1 LQESNLSRAIILLTV
16 SLCVMLY
23 SLTVTVVNVILPQLQ
38 GALSATPDQVSWV
51 VTLNIVATAVATPV
65 TGWLVARFGQRAVM
79 IWSVAG
85 FTVSSLLCATATS
98 LAPLLVYR
106 IGQGAFGA
114 PMVPLAQ
121 AIIIATYPLEKRASA
136 IGIFGM
142 AVVVGPA
149 VGPVFG
155 GYLAEEYNWRW
166 VFLLLLPL
174 CIAALLGSIAFI
186 KDGGRRA
193 HVSFDWTGF
202 LALSIAITC
211 LQLLMDRGERL
222 DWFQSPEIIVLTAA
236 MGLSFYI
243 FLVHIFTY
251 AKPFITPGMFLDRN
265 FSVGLLLVFV
275 YGMLNFTPIVLFPS
289 LLQNLKGY
297 PDSIIGQLLAMRGAG
312 LVLGFFIAGRM
323 GRLDPRIGLVIGLGL
338 VGLSGIQL
346 MSYDLNVSAVP
357 LAWTGIIQGIGCGV
371 MWVPLTVI
379 TFATLSPQLLAEGAS
394 IFHLLRNFGSSIFI
408 SISVMVVIRYGKVN
422 YSELVEN
429 INPFNEVLNFP
440 AIMGQWSIDSLTG
453 LTVLSRE
460 INRQAQMIG
469 YSNAFTLYTVACFAA
484 LPLLLLV
491 RVKKS

>member
-1 LQESNLSRAIILLTV
+1 MLT
-16 SLCVMLY
+16 
-23 SLTVTVVNVILPQLQ
+23 
-38 GALSATPDQVSWV
+38 
-51 VTLNIVATAVATPV
+51 
-65 TGWLVARFGQRAVM
+65 
-79 IWSVAG
+79 
-85 FTVSSLLCATATS
+85 
-98 LAPLLVYR
+98 
-106 IGQGAFGA
+106 
-114 PMVPLAQ
+114 
-121 AIIIATYPLEKRASA
+121 
-136 IGIFGM
+136 
-142 AVVVGPA
+142 
-149 VGPVFG
+149 
-155 GYLAEEYNWRW
+155 
-166 VFLLLLPL
+166 
-174 CIAALLGSIAFI
+174 
-186 KDGGRRA
+186 
-193 HVSFDWTGF
+193 
-202 LALSIAITC
+202 
-211 LQLLMDRGERL
+211 
-222 DWFQSPEIIVLTAA
+222 
-236 MGLSFYI
+236 
-243 FLVHIFTY
+243 
-251 AKPFITPGMFLDRN
+251 
-265 FSVGLLLVFV
+265 
-275 YGMLNFTPIVLFPS
+275 FTPIVLFPS

>member
-1 LQESNLSRAIILLTV
+1 
-16 SLCVMLY
+16 
-23 SLTVTVVNVILPQLQ
+23 
-38 GALSATPDQVSWV
+38 
-51 VTLNIVATAVATPV
+51 
-65 TGWLVARFGQRAVM
+65 
-79 IWSVAG
+79 
-85 FTVSSLLCATATS
+85 
-98 LAPLLVYR
+98 
-106 IGQGAFGA
+106 
-114 PMVPLAQ
+114 
-121 AIIIATYPLEKRASA
+121 
-136 IGIFGM
+136 
-142 AVVVGPA
+142 
-149 VGPVFG
+149 
-155 GYLAEEYNWRW
+155 
-166 VFLLLLPL
+166 
-174 CIAALLGSIAFI
+174 
-186 KDGGRRA
+186 
-193 HVSFDWTGF
+193 
-202 LALSIAITC
+202 
-211 LQLLMDRGERL
+211 MDRGERL

>member
-1 LQESNLSRAIILLTV
+1 
-16 SLCVMLY
+16 MLY
-23 SLTVTVVNVILPQLQ
+23 SLTVTVVNVTLPQLQ

-65 TGWLVARFGQRAVM
+65 TGWLVARFGQRSVM

-85 FTVSSLLCATATS
+85 FTVASLLCATANS
-98 LAPLLVYR
+98 LPPLLVYR

-149 VGPVFG
+149 VGPVLG

-186 KDGGRRA
+186 KDGGRRDDA
-193 HVSFDWTGF
+193 RFDWTGF

-222 DWFQSPEIIVLTAA
+222 DWFQSPEIILLTAA

-251 AKPFITPGMFLDRN
+251 ARPFITPGMFLDRN
-265 FSVGLLLVFV
+265 FSIGLLLVFV

-297 PDSIIGQLLAMRGAG
+297 PDSIIGMLLAMRGAG

-323 GRLDPRIGLVIGLGL
+323 GRLDPRIGLVIGLVL
-338 VGLSGIQL
+338 VGISGIQL
-346 MSYDLNVSAVP
+346 MSFDLNVSVEP
-357 LAWTGIIQGIGCGV
+357 LAWTGIIQGIGCGL

-379 TFATLSPQLLAEGAS
+379 TFATLSPALLAEASS

-408 SISVMVVIRYGKVN
+408 SISVMVVIRFGKVN

-429 INPFNEVLNFP
+429 ITPFNEVMKFP
-440 AIMGQWSIDSLTG
+440 SIMGQWSVDSLAG
-453 LTVLSRE
+453 LAALSRE
-460 INRQAQMIG
+460 ISRQAQMIG
-469 YSNAFTLYTVACFAA
+469 YSNAFTLYTVTCFAS
-484 LPLLLLV
+484 LPLLLLI
-491 RVKKS
+491 RIGKNKEN